1 MILLLLAQAASPPA
15 DQSCIAQVRADPA
28 RAVQL
33 ANAWHL
39 KGGGALARQC
49 LGLAYV
55 AQERWASAAV
65 AFEQAA
71 REAEAAQPAAAA
83 NLWVQAGNARL
94 AAQEFAPAR
103 AAFDAALASG
113 DLQGIARGET
123 RLDRARA
130 NVALE
135 DLASA
140 RADLDEALKLVP
152 EDPLAW
158 LLSATLA
165 RRTGDLARAQ
175 ADIAKAATLSP
186 DDAQVALE
194 AGTIALRAGAPAAA
208 RIAFDGAIK
217 VQPDSDAARLAKAAL
232 DRLELPVDVG
242 ERPLHLRHLRRMH
255 PAALLDRR
263 LATLV
268 NGSSVDDEAVQSLQ
282 LRSSMPAPL
291 RSRSPISTT
300 CRPAITQSRRSSTPM
315 TN

>member
-1 MILLLLAQAASPPA
+1 MILFLLAQAAALPPE
-15 DQSCIAQVRADPA
+15 QSCIAEVKADPA
-28 RAVQL
+28 RAIEL

-49 LGLAYV
+49 LGFAYV

-71 REAEAAQPAAAA
+71 REAESSEPAATA

-94 AAQEFAPAR
+94 AAEEFAPAR

-113 DLQGIARGET
+113 NLAGSARGEA

-130 NVALE
+130 NVALG

-165 RRTGDLARAQ
+165 RRTGELARAQ

-194 AGTIALRAGAPAAA
+194 AGNIALGAGAPAAA
-208 RIAFDGAIK
+208 RIAFEGAIR

-232 DRLELPVDVG
+232 DRLAAEG
-242 ERPLHLRHLRRMH
+242 Q
-255 PAALLDRR
+255 PAK
-263 LATLV
+263 
-268 NGSSVDDEAVQSLQ
+268 
-282 LRSSMPAPL
+282 P
-291 RSRSPISTT
+291 
-300 CRPAITQSRRSSTPM
+300 
-315 TN
+315 